1 MQTASLLMLLLDR
14 TFGNLFRMLRNIRL
28 PKEER
33 GPLSWNFVGALA
45 LVMIYGLIMLFSAS
59 YTSGYNN
66 YSGDI
71 YHFIRPQAFFAVAG
85 FAVALL
91 FISNINYRALHYFT
105 ETLYIVTLMLLVIVL
120 LMPTDVEGFHRWIDL
135 GFTSF
140 QPSEIA
146 KFSVILWVADYA
158 STHYDQRGTL
168 LHGLLGTVG
177 PVIPIMVLLL
187 LEPHKSATLLICLIV
202 GTMLVC
208 GGCGLRWLPLAVPA
222 AIAAGW
228 YYLSNLQD
236 YAQTRLGGVWGLTP
250 TDTDNMLYQTKQGL
264 YAISSGGL
272 FGLGIGNSR
281 QKHQWL
287 PYAENDFIFSVV
299 CEELGF
305 VGALLLIGLFLF
317 LIVQGIFISLRA
329 PDYFGAMLG
338 IGITAQV
345 AWQMFCHIGVNTALL
360 PNTGISLPFFSS
372 GGTSLLM
379 LLAEMGLLMSISRAG
394 NARTVAQQKRQQAE
408 LARRMER
415 GGRQVYRRDLS

>member
-1 MQTASLLMLLLDR
+1 MQTASIIGLMLDR
-14 TFGNLFRMLRNIRL
+14 TFGNLIRMLRCIRL

-33 GPLSWNFVGALA
+33 GPLSWNFVGTLA
-45 LVMIYGLIMLFSAS
+45 MIMVYGLIMLFSAS

-71 YHFIRPQAFFAVAG
+71 YHFIRPQAIFAAVG
-85 FAVALL
+85 FAAALL
-91 FISNINYRALHYFT
+91 FISNLNYRALHYLT
-105 ETLYIVTLMLLVIVL
+105 ETLYIATIILLVAVL
-120 LMPTDVEGFHRWIDL
+120 LMPTDVDGFHRWINL

-146 KFSVILWVADYA
+146 KFSIILWVADYA
-158 STHYDQRGTL
+158 NQHYEQRKTL
-168 LHGLLGTVG
+168 IHGLIGTAG
-177 PVIPIMVLLL
+177 PVAPILVLLL
-187 LEPHKSATLLICLIV
+187 LEPHKSASMLICLIV
-202 GTMLVC
+202 ITMLVC
-208 GGCGLRWLPLAVPA
+208 GGCGIRWMPLAVPA
-222 AIAAGW
+222 VIAAGW

-272 FGLGIGNSR
+272 LGLGIGNSR

-305 VGALLLIGLFLF
+305 IGAVLLIVLFVV
-317 LIVQGIFISLRA
+317 LIVQGIGISLRA
-329 PDYFGAMLG
+329 PDYFGTMLG
-338 IGITAQV
+338 VGVTAQV

-394 NARTVAQQKRQQAE
+394 NARILSQQKRQQAE
-408 LARRMER
+408 LSRKMEQGSR
-415 GGRQVYRRDLS
+415 KVYRRELI

>member
-187 LEPHKSATLLICLIV
+187 MEPHKSATLLICLIV

-208 GGCGLRWLPLAVPA
+208 GGCGLHWLPLAVPA

-305 VGALLLIGLFLF
+305 IGALLLIGLFLF

-408 LARRMER
+408 LAHRMER
-415 GGRQVYRRDLS
+415 GGRQVYRRDLT

>member
-1 MQTASLLMLLLDR
+1 M
-14 TFGNLFRMLRNIRL
+14 
-28 PKEER
+28 
-33 GPLSWNFVGALA
+33 
-45 LVMIYGLIMLFSAS
+45 
-59 YTSGYNN
+59 
-66 YSGDI
+66 
-71 YHFIRPQAFFAVAG
+71 
-85 FAVALL
+85 
-91 FISNINYRALHYFT
+91 
-105 ETLYIVTLMLLVIVL
+105 
-120 LMPTDVEGFHRWIDL
+120 
-135 GFTSF
+135 
-140 QPSEIA
+140 
-146 KFSVILWVADYA
+146 
-158 STHYDQRGTL
+158 
-168 LHGLLGTVG
+168 
-177 PVIPIMVLLL
+177 
-187 LEPHKSATLLICLIV
+187 
-202 GTMLVC
+202 
-208 GGCGLRWLPLAVPA
+208 
-222 AIAAGW
+222 
-228 YYLSNLQD
+228 
-236 YAQTRLGGVWGLTP
+236 
-250 TDTDNMLYQTKQGL
+250 
-264 YAISSGGL
+264 

-305 VGALLLIGLFLF
+305 IGALLLIGLFLF